1 MVPAEYTIDEA
12 TGERVAPPPLPVN
25 LGLAG
30 EFLDSALVGAFVSP
44 EFSVAPL
51 RSVPVLTVSVRGEKR
66 TVERLVN
73 VATGGGAALETE
85 VHETQLRYLGP
96 DGNSW
101 AWGYGFEVRKLSETA
116 WEVWAVPPRFVGVS
130 DLGAPPVS
138 RDNTDK
144 ALGIVSLSDRF
155 EAIPAGSQGRTI
167 YGQTG
172 NWLYSLDGAA
182 QNGAYVS
189 SQDFFGWDARA
200 GTFAERQAKGN
211 CIFKGALQSGH
222 AQHECDRCLTFIDA
236 PGWSHEVRA
245 HQCASDEETAF
256 DMARTQYAADRVAA
270 ILARDARLENL
281 PDGEPAADLDPRMEA
296 FFGDYFAVENLSGG
310 SKRFHQFGSG
320 RPVGSRLVRVD
331 APNYEDPDTAGSES
345 VCVPYSEA
353 RVRYPGVEIPDFE
366 EAVFVNAENEGVP
379 EGTPGARRMTP
390 WYCPPP
396 VRTGKFVFN
405 IRNGAY
411 EQKCWNLQGQG
422 AGGQLGEAF
431 YKEVDCDS
439 ASNYNTNRAPS
450 LHQVRQQ
457 VSEVG
462 VFLVTVTV
470 RRRMDVS
477 EGTFHTDRIIR
488 RNESGAHYP
497 PYAAPGFGGAMAAVS
512 RVTDSGSERFLVP
525 RHPLMAW
532 QFQGD
537 EAVRTE
543 FGRIPAGFKVTVFPA
558 GIFYAGAESVPA
570 NLAYRARDLKNS
582 EFGDRLAILLEDRK
596 NPNAGGEYSVSVL
609 AHEGVNLLEDEKVRG
624 RFVSE
629 ALSGNWQLYRAG
641 GFNRISDALPF
652 YPATGSVYAI
662 WPEKNILP
670 GESISGR
677 IRVKI
682 GVGADGNL
690 TEIPIPL
697 NVRAGREVPLLTETG
712 RTAGGAVLSTRR
724 RLSSPETPPSLG
736 RVQITSA
743 ATREGVPAIDGAP
756 EGFATANG
764 WQVVGNS
771 GAYGRVAAGEA
782 TVFLRAGPA
791 LADFAEGLRQ
801 FSPES
806 LRSRFARFRYVG
818 AEDARGRGTSH
829 LFGVTGSTVVL
840 ALPAPAAGSTEAEIS
855 VFYED
860 AALARHLVSQEEL
873 NDALAG
879 VHFVYGEFVDPLN
892 FVGALTVSARVQLIA
907 QQQLAAGV
915 SILAGNS
922 AKLPPVGFSG
932 VIAGDWSPSG
942 PASQLVSHDPR
953 LAGRYPTDAKAR
965 IPRDTPGI
973 VVGAD
978 GLARAPVWP
987 RVEVLWATESGLP
1000 PGAPKEWKITRVG
1013 RVAPDINDPYHNVI
1027 HGSQVFVFTASGCI
1041 DEFDEG
1047 HQHEGRCKSR
1057 PPFVF
1062 GPIAPR
1068 EGYDWSVEGTL
1079 RIPGEWVRVEPS
1091 RAELDRLAATIRE
1104 CVRENG
1110 PDARECL
1117 TVPLGVGENQG
1128 LFPQANVGA
1137 LDLLEAFEDGRGGI
1151 GIRMTRPVSAAEVGP
1166 DATSPGAISRM
1177 IEIEEIDGR
1186 GPETRRKVTLDAQP
1200 GESALQNAKIIKEI
1214 VDPNGNVKRRNLYV
1228 VAQIAPSFRTDIGPA
1243 AEDVNAGPGA
1253 TLTHLGNLNNPYYG
1267 VIGHRRTDLLARR
1280 PELAKYF
1287 TDDWARV
1294 PAEQIRAAIELAYGN
1309 GVSLAQT
1316 PGTYA
1321 AIRFARV
1328 APGGDPGEVA
1338 HISTGASVR
1347 VSPAG
1352 AVVLDENLTGGKYS
1366 AVAHYTHPAIRGAV
1380 PFVIDFAVVVSRQ
1393 NAIAL
1398 LIAAVERGDHAE
1410 ARRLLREH
1418 ELDGDEIANGTTA
1431 LHAAVR
1437 RFESGGGGNAK
1448 IRLVWL
1454 LAEYGASPWVVD
1466 SDGFAPLHLAM
1477 KIAGEGG
1484 SADGVSALMTA
1495 PFQKP
1500 KPGKVLPSAA
1510 EFRAVRIPD
1519 KPRFHLRPA
1528 GEADGIEQVAPG
1540 WHRLVPADPAAV
1552 SDVSHLTALAADFE
1566 GENCF
1571 ADGARIQMFNNM
1583 TLALADRQVPAL
1595 RCPDPAGR
1603 LKTTTATLSVIF
1615 IPDSRVQHRLR
1626 DLTGEVGSGRT
1637 VAATIRAGWHE
1648 VDIVSTIHAA
1658 DDLRRLPLAPTAD
1671 ALPGCSESGENFDFR
1686 DDAGEVDAALALPI
1700 LDCVR
1705 PVVVSDPDAPG
1716 GDFLFQPIIVGAANE
1731 KPHESVLADGRTT
1744 PMAYAAAQWR
1754 AADRTAK
1761 PGWAEAIYRLA
1772 RLTDRA
1778 DLCVS
1783 ENEGDADAAAE
1794 CVAAR
1799 YLGVYELAESGDLEG
1814 FRAALEADLDIRNAR
1829 GETALHVAVLTGNE
1843 VMARILLAAGADVN
1857 ARAADGASPI
1867 HYAISMT
1874 NRAMT
1879 RLMAD
1884 GFNRRVYSE
1893 ALERGLLNHFFPA
1906 ANRDNF
1912 CGENTQTQAP
1922 DGTALTLVG
1931 TVEPEE
1937 RTQGG
1942 NAVAYACLAA
1952 GADVCFE
1959 PEPRAGYNPALP
1971 LENASGAAVEASPI
1985 CSQIYGA
1992 CVNESTDAFKTGN
2005 PFGFCR
2011 NDARLA
2017 FHPIGETYLPRASWV
2032 VANGRALTPMRYGG
2046 HLLGLEALNS
2056 PERTAMRD
2064 LLELLKRPGDFCG
2077 DAADATAFE
2086 TCLLGGEGSIPAA
2099 DAVRRA
2105 NALQYARALIS
2116 RDDADA
2122 LEDLVTDG
2130 VSTPERE
2137 LPALSDV
2144 NTRAEFRRF
2153 VATTDGGN
2161 FLHHAAAAGASRSM
2175 RFLLTAQAGPQLIF
2189 RDNDS
2194 ELNKTDD
2201 RGLHAAHE
2209 VVDQWQSG
2217 RAAALVRAFHA
2228 AGADA
2233 ARGVETITRGTQT
2246 YSLLDLAIAHYN
2258 QARGDYASED
2268 EVPPELE
2275 SLGQAIVFLNGE
2287 TANLCTGSASPF
2299 TAEALFQHYFPDADP
2314 ARNCDPT
2321 PNDLRNPEI
2330 RQDGTAFGRVCI
2342 DGGNSPIE
2350 HLCYQPQTS
2359 YDPLK
2364 PIDADAVDVSP
2375 AGPIPSDTPICSET
2389 ADYAPCLSGGALN
2402 NSQDPFDFL
2411 PGTCPLSDFLAASN
2425 PPAACTLPADLVG
2438 DAPRP
2443 QVLYSWSAGGTVSA
2457 ESGDAAVESGRFVDA
2472 NVLLTFKATPAAGE
2486 NVYVREWL
2494 GACAAAASP
2503 VSAET
2508 GAAGDF
2514 AEKECVVRAA
2524 DSVEARA
2531 EFAVPLAVF
2540 DGNIFYRRGESYQA
2554 LAVEDAA
2561 NPGSTSTQG
2570 VTYLGV
2576 RRGLHLASTGSNG
2589 GEGTAEGLCAR
2600 GGAAGGSAGTWR
2612 LPLFSELAIFASAA
2626 EIPGGRTPTRLD
2638 LHDSIADPDDNAAT
2652 DDALLLPGWSGDESA
2667 VFNILPVGP
2676 DDAPAPSG
2684 SRAVAGVYLDTGL
2697 LAVAAGLN
2705 GLDFVNG
2712 AWSLEV
2718 RSGFSG
2724 RAVCVTPADAST
2736 YATPPRRVGVFTDL
2750 PAVVPGGFQGVD
2762 EIVSLNIQASVGA
2775 RGGLVLA
2782 AASPL
2787 SPEILQPDGDDPLL
2801 ALDVSEGTGP
2811 GDLGAVVRLARP
2823 PTQAE
2828 AGTYAITIRVT
2839 PEFGAPTDLET
2850 AAELVFV
2857 DWTETIYAQ
2866 LTRADA
2872 APDLAVIVNALANGG
2887 ALERGGEPQLV
2898 HAIDGAAGDPDL
2910 ESGSRAAAVTLLL
2923 GRGAEV
2929 DFFVADRFFRAA
2941 FPNGSMSQVLE
2952 LFRAFL
2958 SGLNLYRPEVDISD
2972 LFTATSQNT
2981 GEPQLN
2987 LLTTNTACLPAAGA
3001 GQEEACAEIA
3011 ALMHEFGAS
3020 ACSDSFSSPGRTIQ
3034 AGLTYFCDIP
3044 AEILSAPVDLLEI
3057 GEILSFT
3064 ARDFAGQTYDL
3075 RRISTAEN
3083 NALLRAGW
3091 RLNLPP
3097 ARPRRAVLVRE
3108 REFEPGDI
3116 SAVFTLTATVA
3127 GGRAVRHYQVAAL
3140 FPPGG
3145 PAFFG
3150 KRSPG
3155 GTVAALLLDGNAAP
3169 NARDAASAVF
3179 ATVFALDDGGNRIPE
3194 TDSAGENLVVNG
3206 ATVFRETQMVTFSD
3220 SERGD
3225 FVVGSGEL
3233 VQFIATPDPGFYVAG
3248 WKGDCLETAQ
3258 TTGRRASYA
3267 RNPADIGSPS
3277 DGNPKNC
3284 FVNNVDGLAA
3294 DAVFLPR
3301 AVAPNVQGYATGYEI
3316 APDYGIAVPDPA
3328 APEIGNVRITGVGQA
3343 VLLAERGPGGIRAWE
3358 VLQYLGIQRG
3368 LHLLDLSAL
3377 PNGFVGVGSGGTVP
3391 ANAPTPASLADCAD
3405 LSALATARDSA
3416 RTAAAAA
3423 GENAN
3428 RGLRAL
3434 RLASGPAL
3442 RDARAGIY
3450 ETARQNLDA
3459 ARAAVVAAEQK
3470 YQACL
3475 NAEPVAHYGAVN
3487 PTARDPA
3494 CAGGGANCQFHAEG
3508 ICQRAGGN
3516 WRLPSFQ
3523 EAFAL
3528 HLGSSASNA
3537 DRELQTEVA
3546 AGIDGVEAS
3555 VNIAGFAG
3563 WNPPNHII
3571 GIQDHSDTKGDTTSY
3586 LAFPIVFG
3594 GTYGPNGFGAEIAP
3608 LRGVSKFHSSNA
3620 DLAAIINGQPNLR
3633 SAHAVCV
3640 SPATHYNRALYGA
3653 SEIRAN
3659 IRPEVR
3665 QPSGDYAET
3674 RRARFALGEG
3684 ELTLRAV
3691 AWNYDRTGAP
3701 QTLPERLNVSALDGA
3716 GAGDFALET
3725 RRDGHHAQIVLRQT
3739 RANSSASGELSFSV
3753 SPESPNLIAAAQT
3766 FTVEIVG
3773 EPLLYFAGQP
3783 IAAAGDLAVLE
3794 VSNPLD
3800 NSAPLEVTM
3809 EYSRT
3814 GGFHILQRFVP
3825 SGSSAG
3831 PFRLPDGYQDAI
3843 CAAAGHRDAA
3853 GNPLEFRPPRLVDL
3867 LERVSFGPES
3877 VESLLL
3883 DESSAPGAAGLASVP
3898 FTKHR
3903 RSPAGLAN
3911 LGPRLGSSLDPF
3923 TDVQAGIRA
3932 TVGGRIFNRSAAL
3945 QVDFL
3950 GEPTDSITLNFADD
3964 ARAIA
3969 LCVSPAG
3976 PGADFEPRLVQADAI
3991 SPEWTAARAAGRPL
4005 EAWLAGQ
4012 RLAVFELHGRHLARE
4027 VLPGSAPPTGA
4038 NQRGAAG
4045 RLVPHSRP
4053 DEVAGE
4059 VVVAESQVIES
4070 AKLILAS
4077 RRFASGADLV
4087 EHYFPGGAS
4096 TQCDALAGAHT
4107 VDTVHSDNTGSDA
4120 SRIGYACNDLGAIVC
4135 LELSEDAA
4143 TLYGSNGNDF
4153 VFGPGGRDI
4162 CSGSEDYPPCVVD
4175 GALDNTQ
4182 NPFTAGCDG
4191 AGLAATENTVAFAL
4205 EVGSES
4211 ADGRREAVLKTPS
4224 ALPDSDAGVYPLA
4237 LEVVPYV
4244 GAAQTLALTVRV
4256 RAAAAAAEYAVSLA
4270 ASLAAGAGAPDAGQP
4285 NTVFAELTD
4294 TGARVVGP
4302 VRPAAGRRVSVVARP
4317 GDRDDGG
4324 SFYVSEWTGDCAA
4337 GSDILVR
4344 ADALGDPA
4352 DTGEKHCILA
4362 VARDAAAGATFG
4374 ELTDAARRTAAAE
4387 ELAKAKP
4394 DLARIRKLVEGADDS
4409 DTATYGDLGVGSGT
4423 SALGTY
4429 FAYRLGAASA
4439 DQNLLAEYLR
4449 DGDYSAA
4456 EIADLAEFLWRAPD
4470 RGFKISD
4477 GHTYQASPVRS
4488 VNSAAALA
4496 DGLDNLPVRTDLL
4509 RRYIAA
4515 FARFES
4521 AIDRNAGLLAQDHVD
4536 TLGIPVDVPNRL
4548 VWRCLGGSV
4557 QGGETLAQCAEM
4569 MRLIREHIPG
4579 ECDVAQIPDA
4589 GPRAQPLCTNAAPMV
4604 FPRSFSAEP
4613 DETGPVGEVVGR
4625 DAPGTNQFTLFMDD
4639 SAESRLTLNGWSA
4652 AADYSDNPHRI
4663 AFSRARSFR
4672 DGDLADL
4679 LVTVYQSNR
4688 DSSAA
4693 NQRRN
4698 VAYDV
4703 RLLLPGGALAT
4714 LSEADALVEF
4724 YFPSGDPGVY
4734 CDDAT
4739 FDDADPTSI
4748 FDGSAIYYGTDRT
4761 TLVARLCARNPLD
4774 REEDYL
4780 CRQFTSAY
4788 TGPGAEPNLL
4798 QDDVYDFVVQTVAAW
4813 NAAPLCSEAYPQC
4826 AGIDADGNPFT
4837 TDDCDSNL
4845 SPDDLLRLH
4854 LAPEND
4860 SDPNYVRGLLA
4871 AGANP
4876 VLGLSLVFAPLV
4888 DDDGEVQQAAFTGT
4902 ARSNVLVP
4910 DLSDRGDIARLL
4922 VQAGA
4927 SPDTRTR
4934 NGAPIPAALAEYAA
4948 LVRVGAPPAAL
4959 GALKKFMLA
4968 AEAAG
4973 VRPNFTQGVHHP
4985 YLSPLDGLA
4994 NRVGG
4999 CVRESGHF
5007 LGDPTADEI
5016 AACDEL
5022 ARIFY
5027 RRGASCISGNS
5038 GPPGSR
5044 REYQAT
5050 DGSDLPTAVK
5060 SWIDS
5065 LPNLPNGNIFAANLL
5080 SNSLNNRFS
5089 GHFRPYNTVSLESLW
5104 TQDHFNIVVAS
5115 RGYPVVPPPTRADVI
5130 RVLEEVYAEGLAT
5143 IEQTFH
5149 RYCRAESELSAG
5161 VVSPDETGEVW
5172 SVRAGDFA
5180 GDVFDLAVNAEVS
5193 GGALGFSAATLHQHY
5208 FPPIPNSDENCFRLH
5223 DPSGDIRTSATH
5235 AWQGDGTSGGSEVV
5249 GLFCFDGRMGEGR
5262 SVCFQ
5267 PQDETYDPAQILR
5280 GGFFD
5285 GAELPAE
5292 PFCSEM
5298 FPPCLTESGELDSS
5312 ANPFTDRC
5320 SGNFERASSAAL
5332 TGSGWRISRAGSR
5345 PQRVGLERVR
5355 PARDSDRDV
5364 ILRVSESGASGRLV
5378 RDITRTASLLG
5389 RPESGEEAVSQVVRW
5404 VDSDGGGILAYVG
5417 GLAVENGGTV
5427 AAGSRV
5433 RFVATPEGENFVSSW
5448 SGSCGMPLSGEYARV
5463 AEAGNAS
5470 DLGSAQACELTANRP
5485 LSAGAVFLAG
5495 SAEIALES
5503 LSGGGDLRWTGADG
5517 AVLDLLP
5524 GDRFRTPLQ
5533 GRGAGVL
5540 ALSGAGEFARLLAA
5554 GVDEVELRGD
5564 TETRWSNGGRD
5575 VELRGGTMLLD
5586 REGSR
5591 RWVRR
5596 LTYDEGRAEVL
5607 LLGTRLSMSVNGAVA
5622 AFLLRAGVVEIN
5634 APGAPAR
5641 LDCLAGGGRRAA
5653 ESGGFGTACT
5663 GDIRAES
5670 PGLGGRV
5677 LVSRGALRLTLD
5689 FGAGAA
5695 EFPMSSGGART
5706 FISLLDRQD
5715 RGLTLAL
5722 TVRGRDSETVY
5733 RLWPAPGGNSASLEL
5748 TAPDDPATEP
5758 PEALVSETSQ
5768 AEITRGG
5775 ITRRALCDGVSDIR
5789 VSAGGG
5795 EVACAFTETP
5805 PFCYGGF
5812 QASGRARAL
5821 VGADFA
5827 GQALCRLLRL
5837 RPPPSYAAGSP
5848 IFSPSGAAM
5857 IDARGDVIVA
5867 DPSAIPDEPEVL
5879 AFTGY
5884 ATQGVADR
5892 SVTLDFLTYPPTVV
5906 IDFLEGDNF
5915 GETKPLGVGGM
5926 LQGAFSFEKT
5936 GGSPDYTINVNHL
5949 AHAQLPPNDL
5959 VGRGDAAV
5967 EFSAVLAANFRNAP
5981 GLPGSGE
5988 TLSPETYY
5996 RAGVSAE
6003 ALSSFSDG
6011 VVIVR
6016 GKGTF
6021 RPMIDVAKSG
6031 QGAVT
6036 LRHVGGEND
6045 GAVLAEPP
6053 RGLAGS
6059 TIRAEATAAD
6069 NWHIFRLGAEG
6080 QCPDLIGEPTFASC
6094 DIILPEAEEFSLP
6107 VVFRRS
6113 GLPVAPL
6120 RDLQVFVAG
6129 GYAGTV
6135 GMLAGANP
6143 GAAVDSPS
6151 GKLQVAPGGEVRLL
6165 EATETLLDEV
6175 INIGGQ
6181 NYEVR
6186 VEPLERVEFQIQ
6198 AEAGSGRDRDFLA
6211 TLAVGAL
6218 AGATFASF
6226 VPEGSVDS
6234 YARDFFVLSPE
6245 GVMTRESNTTGGD
6258 LELHFTV
6265 ADGDG
6270 IRGTVSGVIHANLRG
6285 RDFVAAASGTPDFHG
6300 TEIARRGQVVN
6311 IPDGDGQGALLHGVF
6326 WGARRGLQYIVAK
6339 TGDIPLAT
6347 TDGLPLDYAVPAANF
6362 LGGFSTRTATGD
6374 IVFRPFR
6381 VNPSPRSAAEGWTM
6395 ANYAA
6400 MCDSAGWRPASVA
6413 EAAGLVADGAELTLT
6428 YRTTDVGVLDY
6439 GAGQFGSPRARAVW
6453 ESAGHEVGVPGI
6465 IPTRTLGPQANTPEG
6480 RREWIWQN
6488 RISLVAK
6495 ASSDWPA
6502 LRPGAAVAGYSGV
6515 PAGYQAGQ
6523 PTSWRGEMWA
6533 VGVAQV
6539 NGEGVFGA
6547 FTPESGFGLAGRRR
6561 APEEGMVRPVEHLHS
6576 EALLYDGAA
6585 GYAACV
6591 REVSG
6596 SYAAPAELAV
6606 LEFDYDGKDQAC
6618 PLDATPSAGCPEAD
6632 PQTGRTGSLTDWT
6645 EASMTGLT
6653 VTLRGDGTVPVMLT
6667 VRARRF
6673 GRTSDGAAQL
6683 ENADG
6688 EARMARAEVREFSP
6702 DGGQA
6707 GATIMMIS
6715 QNDSQAVFAVSLGVG
6730 GTLLALPNF
6739 GGDTFP
6745 VNLAVAAHPRF
6756 GTEAR
6761 VNLKIMVD
6769 GRRDGATPPA
6779 PEFLSDTCPNT
6790 AHKIFGRVARRADG
6804 TLDDRRLCRPNDGTS
6819 RVWVNGNFE
6828 NNSRVCRAFD
6838 GTVRREANG
6847 DIFCDARFSSGTHQD
6862 SPNSTR
6868 FCKFGNSGA
6877 DNCRSTFDA
6886 TAYCNAVQNGRPQRI
6901 WPNHITNG
6909 CGNTDLSCGADRP
6922 GRVAIGGVC
6931 KVLEDYYPD
6940 CPTAVLA
6947 GLPRPPGT
6955 DELGP
6960 AVGPCKPP
6968 DGDDLVLKNP
6978 TESDPH
6984 PLEGQVSL
6992 PPLRVDVRQGVGDSS
7007 AGPLVRRILAG
7018 AGYTGPLW
7026 TLSPLVEGL
7035 NVAVRQI
7042 GADAGIVLDGR
7053 VARLTSPV
7061 VSVATGA
7068 DGYRLQSRLTAGVR
7082 AGSSAEVT
7090 VVLAAELFEFPP
7102 LDITVV
7108 KGAAATAVMVSPTTE
7123 SDGTVLTI
7131 VTEIFEE
7138 PDAGGIPQG
7147 VLLKL
7152 PSELGNGPVTW
7163 TDTNANDALRVLP
7176 NGGILAARRLEFDF
7190 QYRGEATANGPGVVG
7205 VRASLK
7211 FRLREGDSTRMIAAV
7226 RAQNLALVRSLPDDL
7241 AAVSDADG
7249 NVPLHHAATIRAAVG
7264 ATIISELAGK
7274 DSAALEVAN
7283 GKGWT
7288 PLFAAVA
7295 ALRPTDSEMMALG
7308 STPATVSFRPFVLNA
7323 VSVLIDEGAD
7333 ADGAGDFPPLG
7344 AAFREALYGSRNLS
7358 NRNAGGCAEAW
7369 SGNVNEEL
7377 VAAVKILRDAGASP
7391 NLLIPGPNPGDSSR
7405 WGFLHFG
7412 AEYLM
7417 KGTDPM
7423 IREFVR
7429 TGSGRT
7435 AADLRLDKTDGN
7447 HPLDIL
7453 NYFASDFSGN
7463 DCADTE
7469 LPDRAGRYTRLGAF
7483 LRGLGATCGT
7493 GFSVNAPGQVCSD

>member
-1 MVPAEYTIDEA
+1 
-12 TGERVAPPPLPVN
+12 
-25 LGLAG
+25 
-30 EFLDSALVGAFVSP
+30 
-44 EFSVAPL
+44 
-51 RSVPVLTVSVRGEKR
+51 
-66 TVERLVN
+66 
-73 VATGGGAALETE
+73 
-85 VHETQLRYLGP
+85 
-96 DGNSW
+96 
-101 AWGYGFEVRKLSETA
+101 
-116 WEVWAVPPRFVGVS
+116 
-130 DLGAPPVS
+130 
-138 RDNTDK
+138 
-144 ALGIVSLSDRF
+144 
-155 EAIPAGSQGRTI
+155 
-167 YGQTG
+167 
-172 NWLYSLDGAA
+172 
-182 QNGAYVS
+182 
-189 SQDFFGWDARA
+189 
-200 GTFAERQAKGN
+200 
-211 CIFKGALQSGH
+211 
-222 AQHECDRCLTFIDA
+222 
-236 PGWSHEVRA
+236 
-245 HQCASDEETAF
+245 
-256 DMARTQYAADRVAA
+256 
-270 ILARDARLENL
+270 
-281 PDGEPAADLDPRMEA
+281 
-296 FFGDYFAVENLSGG
+296 
-310 SKRFHQFGSG
+310 
-320 RPVGSRLVRVD
+320 
-331 APNYEDPDTAGSES
+331 
-345 VCVPYSEA
+345 
-353 RVRYPGVEIPDFE
+353 
-366 EAVFVNAENEGVP
+366 
-379 EGTPGARRMTP
+379 
-390 WYCPPP
+390 
-396 VRTGKFVFN
+396 
-405 IRNGAY
+405 
-411 EQKCWNLQGQG
+411 
-422 AGGQLGEAF
+422 
-431 YKEVDCDS
+431 
-439 ASNYNTNRAPS
+439 
-450 LHQVRQQ
+450 
-457 VSEVG
+457 
-462 VFLVTVTV
+462 
-470 RRRMDVS
+470 
-477 EGTFHTDRIIR
+477 
-488 RNESGAHYP
+488 
-497 PYAAPGFGGAMAAVS
+497 
-512 RVTDSGSERFLVP
+512 
-525 RHPLMAW
+525 
-532 QFQGD
+532 
-537 EAVRTE
+537 
-543 FGRIPAGFKVTVFPA
+543 
-558 GIFYAGAESVPA
+558 
-570 NLAYRARDLKNS
+570 
-582 EFGDRLAILLEDRK
+582 
-596 NPNAGGEYSVSVL
+596 
-609 AHEGVNLLEDEKVRG
+609 
-624 RFVSE
+624 
-629 ALSGNWQLYRAG
+629 
-641 GFNRISDALPF
+641 
-652 YPATGSVYAI
+652 
-662 WPEKNILP
+662 
-670 GESISGR
+670 
-677 IRVKI
+677 
-682 GVGADGNL
+682 
-690 TEIPIPL
+690 
-697 NVRAGREVPLLTETG
+697 
-712 RTAGGAVLSTRR
+712 
-724 RLSSPETPPSLG
+724 
-736 RVQITSA
+736 
-743 ATREGVPAIDGAP
+743 
-756 EGFATANG
+756 
-764 WQVVGNS
+764 
-771 GAYGRVAAGEA
+771 
-782 TVFLRAGPA
+782 
-791 LADFAEGLRQ
+791 
-801 FSPES
+801 
-806 LRSRFARFRYVG
+806 
-818 AEDARGRGTSH
+818 
-829 LFGVTGSTVVL
+829 
-840 ALPAPAAGSTEAEIS
+840 
-855 VFYED
+855 
-860 AALARHLVSQEEL
+860 
-873 NDALAG
+873 
-879 VHFVYGEFVDPLN
+879 
-892 FVGALTVSARVQLIA
+892 
-907 QQQLAAGV
+907 
-915 SILAGNS
+915 
-922 AKLPPVGFSG
+922 
-932 VIAGDWSPSG
+932 
-942 PASQLVSHDPR
+942 
-953 LAGRYPTDAKAR
+953 
-965 IPRDTPGI
+965 
-973 VVGAD
+973 
-978 GLARAPVWP
+978 
-987 RVEVLWATESGLP
+987 
-1000 PGAPKEWKITRVG
+1000 
-1013 RVAPDINDPYHNVI
+1013 
-1027 HGSQVFVFTASGCI
+1027 
-1041 DEFDEG
+1041 
-1047 HQHEGRCKSR
+1047 
-1057 PPFVF
+1057 
-1062 GPIAPR
+1062 
-1068 EGYDWSVEGTL
+1068 
-1079 RIPGEWVRVEPS
+1079 
-1091 RAELDRLAATIRE
+1091 
-1104 CVRENG
+1104 
-1110 PDARECL
+1110 
-1117 TVPLGVGENQG
+1117 
-1128 LFPQANVGA
+1128 
-1137 LDLLEAFEDGRGGI
+1137 
-1151 GIRMTRPVSAAEVGP
+1151 
-1166 DATSPGAISRM
+1166 
-1177 IEIEEIDGR
+1177 
-1186 GPETRRKVTLDAQP
+1186 
-1200 GESALQNAKIIKEI
+1200 
-1214 VDPNGNVKRRNLYV
+1214 
-1228 VAQIAPSFRTDIGPA
+1228 
-1243 AEDVNAGPGA
+1243 
-1253 TLTHLGNLNNPYYG
+1253 
-1267 VIGHRRTDLLARR
+1267 
-1280 PELAKYF
+1280 
-1287 TDDWARV
+1287 
-1294 PAEQIRAAIELAYGN
+1294 
-1309 GVSLAQT
+1309 
-1316 PGTYA
+1316 
-1321 AIRFARV
+1321 
-1328 APGGDPGEVA
+1328 
-1338 HISTGASVR
+1338 
-1347 VSPAG
+1347 
-1352 AVVLDENLTGGKYS
+1352 
-1366 AVAHYTHPAIRGAV
+1366 
-1380 PFVIDFAVVVSRQ
+1380 
-1393 NAIAL
+1393 
-1398 LIAAVERGDHAE
+1398 
-1410 ARRLLREH
+1410 
-1418 ELDGDEIANGTTA
+1418 
-1431 LHAAVR
+1431 
-1437 RFESGGGGNAK
+1437 
-1448 IRLVWL
+1448 
-1454 LAEYGASPWVVD
+1454 
-1466 SDGFAPLHLAM
+1466 
-1477 KIAGEGG
+1477 
-1484 SADGVSALMTA
+1484 
-1495 PFQKP
+1495 
-1500 KPGKVLPSAA
+1500 
-1510 EFRAVRIPD
+1510 
-1519 KPRFHLRPA
+1519 
-1528 GEADGIEQVAPG
+1528 
-1540 WHRLVPADPAAV
+1540 
-1552 SDVSHLTALAADFE
+1552 
-1566 GENCF
+1566 
-1571 ADGARIQMFNNM
+1571 MFNNM

-1626 DLTGEVGSGRT
+1626 DLAGEVGSGRT

-1648 VDIVSTIHAA
+1648 VDIVSTVHAA

-1772 RLTDRA
+1772 RLTDRT

-1814 FRAALEADLDIRNAR
+1814 FRAALQADLDIRNAR

-1884 GFNRRVYSE
+1884 GFNRRIYSE

-2233 ARGVETITRGTQT
+2233 ARGVETFTRSGPPLRPALNLTRRELHDYYFPAADPRSRCEEFSGGGRDFEVSHTGAAPFFGTSCFRFSGGHVCFQNHSDYDSAQPLFDSDGDATPNTLCADAFPPCLNSSGDGLDPTMNPFTAGCSSAAYQAATASRPDPNART

-2258 QARGDYASED
+2258 QARGDYATEA
-2268 EVPPELE
+2268 EVPPALE

-2287 TANLCTGSASPF
+2287 TANLCT
-2299 TAEALFQHYFPDADP
+2299 
-2314 ARNCDPT
+2314 
-2321 PNDLRNPEI
+2321 ND
-2330 RQDGTAFGRVCI
+2330 
-2342 DGGNSPIE
+2342 
-2350 HLCYQPQTS
+2350 
-2359 YDPLK
+2359 
-2364 PIDADAVDVSP
+2364 
-2375 AGPIPSDTPICSET
+2375 
-2389 ADYAPCLSGGALN
+2389 SG
-2402 NSQDPFDFL
+2402 
-2411 PGTCPLSDFLAASN
+2411 AA
-2425 PPAACTLPADLVG
+2425 AACTLPADLVG

-2600 GGAAGGSAGTWR
+2600 GGAAGGSAGNWR

-2676 DDAPAPSG
+2676 DDAPSPSG

-2775 RGGLVLA
+2775 RGGLALA

-2866 LTRADA
+2866 LTRTDA

-4285 NTVFAELTD
+4285 NTIFAELTD

-4344 ADALGDPA
+4344 ADEVGDPA

-4374 ELTDAARRTAAAE
+4374 EFTDDERRILAASEITE
-4387 ELAKAKP
+4387 AKP

-4409 DTATYGDLGVGSGT
+4409 DTATHGDLGVGSGT
-4423 SALGTY
+4423 SALGSY

-4439 DQNLLAEYLR
+4439 EQNLLAEYLR

-4456 EIADLAEFLWRAPD
+4456 QIADLAELLWRGPD
-4470 RGFKISD
+4470 RGFKARD
-4477 GHTYQASPVRS
+4477 AYTYQTGPPARDINS
-4488 VNSAAALA
+4488 VAALV
-4496 DGLDNLPVRTDLL
+4496 DGLDNLPARTELL
-4509 RRYIAA
+4509 RRYFAS
-4515 FARFES
+4515 FARFDS
-4521 AIDRNAGLLAQDHVD
+4521 LTDRNSGILSQYYVD
-4536 TLGIPVDVPNRL
+4536 TLGEVADAANRL
-4548 VWRCLGGSV
+4548 VYRCFRET
-4557 QGGETLAQCAEM
+4557 GETLAQCLEM
-4569 MRLIREHIPG
+4569 MRLMREHVPG
-4579 ECDVAQIPDA
+4579 ECDESQLGQQVFALAD
-4589 GPRAQPLCTNAAPMV
+4589 PLCANAAPMV
-4604 FPRSFSAEP
+4604 FPRSFSALP

-4625 DAPGTNQFTLFMDD
+4625 DSPGTNQFTLFMDD
-4639 SAESRLTLNGWSA
+4639 SAENQLTLNGWSA
-4652 AADYSDNPHRI
+4652 AADYSDSPQRI
-4663 AFSRARSFR
+4663 AFSRARPFQA
-4672 DGDLADL
+4672 GDLAEL
-4679 LVTVYQSNR
+4679 LVTVYQGSR
-4688 DSSAA
+4688 DLAPA

-4698 VAYDV
+4698 TAYDV

-4788 TGPGAEPNLL
+4788 TGPGADLL

-4845 SPDDLLRLH
+4845 SPDDLMRLH

-4876 VLGLSLVFAPLV
+4876 TPALSLVFAPLV

-4902 ARSNVLVP
+4902 ARSDVLVP

-4922 VQAGA
+4922 IQAGA

-5050 DGSDLPTAVK
+5050 DGSDLPSAVK

-5298 FPPCLTESGELDSS
+5298 FPPCLTESGELDPA

-5448 SGSCGMPLSGEYARV
+5448 SGSCGMPLGGEFARV

-5607 LLGTRLSMSVNGAVA
+5607 LLGTRLSMSVNGAAA

-5722 TVRGRDSETVY
+5722 TVRGRDAETVY

-5758 PEALVSETSQ
+5758 PEVLVAETSQ

-5775 ITRRALCDGVSDIR
+5775 VTRRALCDGVSDIR

-5857 IDARGDVIVA
+5857 VDARGDVIVV

-5967 EFSAVLAANFRNAP
+5967 EFSAVLDPLFRNAP

-6198 AEAGSGRDRDFLA
+6198 GEAGSTRNRDFLA
-6211 TLAVGAL
+6211 TLAVGEL
-6218 AGATFASF
+6218 AGATFASD
-6226 VPEGSVDS
+6226 DS
-6234 YARDFFVLSPE
+6234 NGHYAIAEFVLSPE
-6245 GVMTRESNTTGGD
+6245 GVLTRNAESTFGNF
-6258 LELHFTV
+6258 ELHFTA
-6265 ADGDG
+6265 ADGSG
-6270 IRGTVSGVIHANLRG
+6270 LQGTVSGVVHANLRTG
-6285 RDFVAAASGTPDFHG
+6285 LEPRDPRVFHG
-6300 TEIARRGQVVN
+6300 TNVTRSGQVIN
-6311 IPDGDGQGALLHGVF
+6311 IPDGDGQGALLHGVY
-6326 WGARRGLQYIVAK
+6326 WGERRGLDYIVAK
-6339 TGDIPLAT
+6339 TGDIPLAIA
-6347 TDGLPLDYAVPAANF
+6347 DGLPLDYEGIPAEDV

-6488 RISLVAK
+6488 RISLGAG
-6495 ASSDWPA
+6495 APDSDWPA

-6769 GRRDGATPPA
+6769 GRRDGATPTV
-6779 PEFLSDTCPNT
+6779 PEFLAETCPT
-6790 AHKIFGRVARRADG
+6790 PTHQMFGRVVRRADG
-6804 TLDDRRLCRPNDGTS
+6804 TLDDRRVCRPTPATNIFNAAP
-6819 RVWVNGNFE
+6819 RMWVNGNFE
-6828 NNSRVCRAFD
+6828 NNSRICRALD

-6847 DIFCDARFSSGTHQD
+6847 EIFCDGVFATHNNAAF
-6862 SPNSTR
+6862 PNATR
-6868 FCKFGNSGA
+6868 FCKFANSGN
-6877 DNCRSTFDA
+6877 DNCRSLFDSA
-6886 TAYCNAVQNGRPQRI
+6886 GHCNGAR
-6901 WPNHITNG
+6901 NHRVVFGWLDNPTNS
-6909 CGNTDLSCGADRP
+6909 CGNTDQSCNAREW
-6922 GRVAIGGVC
+6922 RAAIGGVC
-6931 KVLEDYYPD
+6931 KLQVDYYPD
-6940 CPTAVLA
+6940 CPTAVGA
-6947 GLPRPPGT
+6947 GDPNAGPAAGPCRPP
-6955 DELGP
+6955 DAE
-6960 AVGPCKPP
+6960 VP
-6968 DGDDLVLKNP
+6968 DLEDL
-6978 TESDPH
+6978 TQSDPH

-7138 PDAGGIPQG
+7138 PDAGGIPPG

-7176 NGGILAARRLEFDF
+7176 GGGILAARRLEFDF
-7190 QYRGEATANGPGVVG
+7190 QYRGEATANGPGVAG

-7264 ATIISELAGK
+7264 AEIISELAGK
-7274 DSAALEVAN
+7274 DSAALEIAN

-7344 AAFREALYGSRNLS
+7344 AAFREALYGSRDLG

-7377 VAAVKILRDAGASP
+7377 VAAVRILRDAGANP

-7417 KGTDPM
+7417 KGTEPM

-7429 TGSGRT
+7429 TGSGRV
-7435 AADLRLDKTDGN
+7435 AANLGQRKSPRESTDRDL
-7447 HPLDIL
+7447 PLDVL
-7453 NYFASDFSGN
+7453 NFFANDSDAKQ
-7463 DCADTE
+7463 CADTE

-7483 LRGLGATCGT
+7483 LRGEGAVCT
-7493 GFSVNAPGQVCSD
+7493 GFSVNAPVRVCLD